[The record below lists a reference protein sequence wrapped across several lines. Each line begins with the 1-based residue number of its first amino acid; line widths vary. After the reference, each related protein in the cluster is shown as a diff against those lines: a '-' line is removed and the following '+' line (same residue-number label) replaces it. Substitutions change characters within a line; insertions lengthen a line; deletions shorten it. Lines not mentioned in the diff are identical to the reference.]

1 MSIWLAVGDETGD
14 WDRIDHPGAFVG
26 VGLLL
31 GQIEDWQA
39 ALGESV
45 AGRAASER
53 LGSPPQHLPS
63 AASTSRQHHLL
74 DILKYWRR
82 RMTGEWSLDEPSP
95 DPLRQEVFA
104 TLRWLAEHPR
114 LVTLG
119 LWAKRSD
126 DRRILFR
133 SGDPAMALGRA
144 YGLLVAWALPF
155 LEPQDELLM
164 QPGLRSEEAN
174 ILARQRAMTTANQ
187 AGATDS
193 RREGYF
199 RGTLSALEE
208 EVQTAQDSWQGGKLA
223 GFKAGTL
230 DHLREGCPPLR
241 QAWLPN
247 GALNATADLGAG
259 LLRLACQQDL
269 SLFRLRRDAGW
280 RNVAFLS
287 LTEVTA

>member
-14 WDRIDHPGAFVG
+14 WDKIDNPGAFVG
-26 VGLLL
+26 VALVL
-31 GQIEDWQA
+31 GRIEDWQA

-53 LGSPPQHLPS
+53 LGSPPQHLPP
-63 AASTSRQHHLL
+63 AASASRQHHLL
-74 DILKYWRR
+74 DILNYWRR
-82 RMTGEWSLDEPSP
+82 RMTGPWSLDEPGP

-104 TLRWLAEHPR
+104 TLGWLAEHPR

-119 LWAKRSD
+119 LWAKGPDKRG
-126 DRRILFR
+126 ILFR

-164 QPGLRSEEAN
+164 QPGLRSEKAD
-174 ILARQRAMTTANQ
+174 IPAQQRAMTRANQ
-187 AGATDS
+187 ASTTDS

-208 EVQTAQDSWQGGKLA
+208 EVQTAQDSWRGGRLA
-223 GFKAGTL
+223 DFKAGTL

-241 QAWLPN
+241 QARLPN

-259 LLRLACQQDL
+259 LLRLACQQDF
-269 SLFRLRRDAGW
+269 SLFRLRCDTGW

-287 LTEVTA
+287 LTEATA